1 MLIETFFFAPFGELS
16 GLAGRADLEALAAS
30 GVFAALMLPVFLTLS
45 QMECA
50 RWGVP
55 LKSMPTKMRLILMAC
70 AALLAILLSG
80 GETNLQPSWAAIM
93 GLLAALLVALA
104 YTDHRSRLLPDSL
117 TVLLAVLGLAFHL
130 VHTNADVF
138 GHVIAALICA
148 GFLWGFEALF
158 HRYQQSA
165 IGRGDL
171 MLVAALGIWM
181 GFEKLLF
188 ILAIASALAVCVVLV
203 NAMLGRFQRSQTPST
218 SHILGKEIAFGPAL
232 CLAMVITWSWD
243 FPVI

>member
-1 MLIETFFFAPFGELS
+1 MGIEAFFPLGFDAFAGLS
-16 GLAGRADLEALAAS
+16 TPAAS
-30 GVFAALMLPVFLTLS
+30 GVLAALILPLFLSLS

-55 LKSMPTKMRLILMAC
+55 LKKTDAKTRWILMAC

-80 GETNLQPSWAAIM
+80 IQTNLQPLWAVMM

-104 YTDHRSRLLPDSL
+104 YTDHHSGLLPDSL
-117 TVLLAVLGLAFHL
+117 TVSLAVLGLAFHL
-130 VHTNADVF
+130 VHTHADVF

-148 GFLWGFEALF
+148 GFLWSVGALF
-158 HRYQQSA
+158 HRYRQSA

-171 MLVAALGIWM
+171 MLIAALGIWM

-188 ILAIASALAVCVVLV
+188 ILAIASALAVCMVFS
-203 NAMLGRFQRSQTPST
+203 NAMLGRFQRSQSPST
-218 SHILGKEIAFGPAL
+218 PHILGKEIAFGPAL

-243 FPVI
+243 FSVI

>member
-1 MLIETFFFAPFGELS
+1 MDVETFFPLGFGEFS
-16 GLAGRADLEALAAS
+16 GLATLAALAIL
-30 GVFAALMLPVFLTLS
+30 AALMLPIFLTLS

-50 RWGVP
+50 RWGAP
-55 LKSMPTKMRLILMAC
+55 LKSVRAKTRLTLMVG

-80 GETNLQPSWAAIM
+80 IQTNLQPSWVLMM

-104 YTDHRSRLLPDSL
+104 YTDHHFRLLPDSL
-117 TVLLAVLGLAFHL
+117 TVLLSVLGLAFHL

-138 GHVIAALICA
+138 GHVIAALICV
-148 GFLWGFEALF
+148 GFLWGVGALF
-158 HRYQQSA
+158 HRYRQSA

-171 MLVAALGIWM
+171 MLIAALGIWM

-188 ILAIASALAVCVVLV
+188 ILAIASALAVCMLFS
-203 NAMLGRFQRSQTPST
+203 NAMLGRFQRSQSPST

-243 FPVI
+243 FSVI